1 MEKKLYMFI
10 ALALF
15 VITFLRLILVDLKHI
30 VDSAI
35 GTLVPIVILTQTS
48 TSESP

>member
-1 MEKKLYMFI
+1 MQKIFYMFT

-15 VITFLRLILVDLKHI
+15 VITVSRLNLVDLKHM
-30 VDSAI
+30 VKRAI
-35 GTLVPIVILTQTS
+35 GTLVPIITLTQTS